1 VLLLFLVL
9 WLYPVAW
16 LVTSSF
22 KPPGLVTVMP
32 PRWLF
37 TPTLENYTA
46 LFASETRGT
55 QFSQFLLNSFTISL
69 YSTALTIVTGT
80 MAAFGLARFKFRG
93 RNNLLFWI
101 LSQRMFPPAAIMIA
115 IFLMFSSL
123 RLIDTPWA
131 LVLPYTAMNL
141 PFTIWL
147 MHSFISELPVELEE
161 AAMVDGASRLQALW
175 RIVVPLVAP
184 GLAAATVVTWILSW
198 NEFLFALI
206 LTRNEVT
213 TAPVRM
219 AQFVTMYGVDWA
231 SISAAGTLMIL
242 PVLVLTFFTWRHM
255 VRGLTFGAV
264 KG

>member
-1 VLLLFLVL
+1 LFLIL

-46 LFASETRGT
+46 LFASETRGA

-101 LSQRMFPPAAIMIA
+101 LSQRMFPPAAIMVA

-123 RLIDTPWA
+123 QLIDTPWA